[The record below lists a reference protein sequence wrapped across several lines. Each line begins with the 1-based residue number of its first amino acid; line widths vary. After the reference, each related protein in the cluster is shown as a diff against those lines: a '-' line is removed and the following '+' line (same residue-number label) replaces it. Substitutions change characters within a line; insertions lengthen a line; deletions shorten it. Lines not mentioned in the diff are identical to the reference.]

1 LMVDRVI
8 HLVPQEADR
17 RVDVYVSNAC
27 KEFTRSFVQKLIGDG
42 NVTINGQ
49 VAKASQKVRS
59 GDTIIVSVP
68 PPEPSPI
75 LVPQLIPLIVI
86 YEDGDV
92 MVIDKPAGMTVYPA
106 PGHPDRTIMNAVLAH
121 SPEIGRIDGSVRP
134 GVVHRLDKDTSGV
147 MVIAKHK
154 QAHLSLAAQL
164 KARTVLKKYLVLVKG
179 CPETREGLVSA
190 PIGRHPKDRKR
201 MTVIE
206 GGREA
211 RTRYRVVKVLG
222 GCSLIEATLETGRTH
237 QIRVHFS
244 RMGWPVV
251 ADSVYGV
258 RVPWLK
264 RQFVHASR
272 LGFRLPSSDRWVEF
286 SAALPADLE
295 DALKHASR
303 P

>member
-1 LMVDRVI
+1 MVDRVI
-8 HLVPQEADR
+8 RLVPQETDR
-17 RVDVYVSNAC
+17 RVDVYISSAC
-27 KEFTRSFVQKLIGDG
+27 KELTRSFVQKLIGDG
-42 NVTINGQ
+42 YVTINGQ
-49 VAKASQKVRS
+49 VAKASQKVRI
-59 GDTIIVSVP
+59 GDTIVVNVP

-75 LVPQLIPLIVI
+75 LVAQPIPLNVL
-86 YEDGDV
+86 YEDGDIL
-92 MVIDKPAGMTVYPA
+92 VIDKPAGMTVYPA

-154 QAHLSLAAQL
+154 QAHLALAAQL

-179 CPETREGLVSA
+179 SPEQKEGVVSA

-201 MTVIE
+201 MVVIE

-211 RTRYRVVKVLG
+211 RTRYRVMKLLG
-222 GCSLIEATLETGRTH
+222 GYSLIEAKLETGRTH

-251 ADSVYGV
+251 GDSVYGA

-272 LGFRLPSSDRWVEF
+272 LGFRLPSSGQWVEF
-286 SAALPADLE
+286 SAVLPADLE
-295 DALKHASR
+295 GALKQASR
-303 P
+303 L